1 MRALRRALT
10 VIVGLVVILVGG
22 IYALS
27 EFGREVVTLRTTN
40 TAGEEHSTRLWIVEE
55 SGFAWLRVGQP
66 GARWH
71 RDLLARPV
79 VEVVRGGETQTYR
92 AVPVETPEARQS
104 INQRVAEKYGLAETV
119 ISWMHDESAVVPI
132 RLEPPVVAAGP
143 TLE

>member
-27 EFGREVVTLRTTN
+27 ESGEEVVTLRSTN
-40 TAGEEHSTRLWIVEE
+40 AAGEQHSTRLWIVED

-66 GARWH
+66 GSRWH
-71 RDLLARPV
+71 QDLLARPV
-79 VEVVRGGETQTYR
+79 VEVVRGDETQTYR
-92 AVPVETPEARQS
+92 AVPVETPEARQR
-104 INQRVAEKYGLAETV
+104 INQLVAEKYGLAETV
-119 ISWMHDESAVVPI
+119 ISWMHDESTVVPI
-132 RLEPPVVAAGP
+132 RLEPPGVAAGP

>member
-10 VIVGLVVILVGG
+10 VIVGLVVIAVGG

-27 EFGREVVTLRTTN
+27 EFGEEVVTVRSTN
-40 TAGEEHSTRLWIVEE
+40 AAGEQRSTRLWIVED

-66 GARWH
+66 GSRWH
-71 RDLLARPV
+71 QDLLARPV

-92 AVPVETPEARQS
+92 AVPVETPEARQR
-104 INQRVAEKYGLAETV
+104 INQLIAEKYGLAETV
-119 ISWMHDESAVVPI
+119 ISRMHDESTVVPI
-132 RLEPPVVAAGP
+132 RLEPPGVAAGP